1 MKLRNRRW
9 PAMLV
14 VLGMVCLGCRR
25 QEMPAPPSDAAAA
38 PTDPAQ
44 DDLFKS
50 TVTRAPA
57 SGYVGE
63 EACASC
69 HASVART
76 YRDLGMAKAFYR
88 PSEDNIIEDFENN
101 HFYHPG
107 SDQHYEMT
115 HRDNR
120 FYVTRY
126 QQDDDG
132 TRYNEL
138 EQEITYVLG
147 SGHHSRGYVYMN
159 DAGEMFQMPIAWY
172 TQEHRWDMAPGYD
185 NPLHENFSRPVTR
198 SCMFCHNAYPDVAEG
213 SDQAGQPHRF
223 PAELPEGIGCQRCH
237 GPGAQHVRVASDES
251 SSLGQVRSTII
262 NPGNMDP
269 QQQNDTCMQCHLQPS
284 SKLTSFARRF
294 GRGDYSYVPGQPL
307 DEYLVHFDFET
318 DSGDADVFEIDSSA
332 YRLMQSTCY
341 ASSAG
346 AMTCLTCHDP
356 HRRIPKHEKS
366 AYYRD
371 RCFTCHTIDSCAM
384 EGMTAGEHETPADDC
399 VACHMPQ
406 RRTDDV
412 VHVVM
417 TDHKIQRLRPEGDL
431 LGPLSETLPP
441 QIVQTRFLL
450 PQRAPTGPEAAVY
463 LTLPELKDGSAGAL
477 DRFAAA
483 LNASVS
489 TAIEPLIEL
498 GAAELTQ
505 GRFADALSTWTQIL
519 DVRPDLASAHVNRG
533 VALAGLGRSIDAMVS
548 LDRAI
553 ELDPDSPDAHY
564 NFASVLAWEERS
576 EEALEQYGIALRL
589 RPNHAKGRFNLGNL
603 LARMNRLDDAAVE
616 FRQSLAI
623 DPDQGDV
630 YANLGTA
637 LSHLGRLDEALTT
650 WRRGSRRLPHDGRL
664 SHKMARVLLA
674 ATDPLVLDFEAGL
687 AAAIQA
693 ARADQSNPDYALTVS
708 FALLVNERYKESLA
722 VATQAKRLGAVGM
735 DCALI
740 TAIGLHEL
748 QLHDAEGFYRR
759 AIASP
764 DAARSSHAIRRA
776 LLARAQSLFEQPA
789 DP

>member
-1 MKLRNRRW
+1 MKVRNHLW
-9 PAMLV
+9 SAMLV
-14 VLGMVCLGCRR
+14 VVAMVCTGCRR
-25 QEMPAPPSDAAAA
+25 QETPATPGDAA
-38 PTDPAQ
+38 TE
-44 DDLFKS
+44 S
-50 TVTRAPA
+50 TVLAKADLSESTATTGPG
-57 SGYVGE
+57 SGYAGE
-63 EACASC
+63 QACAAC
-69 HASVART
+69 HASVSRT
-76 YRDLGMAKAFYR
+76 YRELGMAKAFYR

-101 HFYHPG
+101 HFYHPE

-120 FYVTRY
+120 FFVTRY
-126 QQDDDG
+126 QRDDDG

-172 TQEHRWDMAPGYD
+172 TQENRWGMAPGYD
-185 NPLHENFSRPVTR
+185 NPFHEDFSRPVTR

-223 PAELPEGIGCQRCH
+223 PAELPEGIGCERCH

-262 NPGNMDP
+262 NPGNMDA
-269 QQQNDTCMQCHLQPS
+269 QRQNDTCMQCHLQPS

-318 DSGDADVFEIDSSA
+318 DSSDADVFEIDSSA

-341 ASSAG
+341 TSSNG

-356 HRRIPKHEKS
+356 HRRIPEHEKS

-384 EGMTAGEHETPADDC
+384 EDMTDGEHETLADDC

-417 TDHKIQRLRPEGDL
+417 TDHKIQRRRPERDL
-431 LGPLSETLPP
+431 LAPLSEIASP
-441 QIVQTRFLL
+441 QVVQTRFLM
-450 PQRAPTGPEAAVY
+450 PVRAPTGPEAAVY
-463 LTLPELKDGSAGAL
+463 LALPELKDGSNGAL
-477 DRFAAA
+477 DRFRTA
-483 LNASVS
+483 LDASGS

-498 GAAELTQ
+498 GAAELTY
-505 GRFADALSTWTQIL
+505 GRFEDALTTWTRIL

-533 VALAGLGRSIDAMVS
+533 VALAGLGRSDDAIVS
-548 LDRAI
+548 LETAI
-553 ELDPDSPDAHY
+553 ELDPESPDAHY
-564 NFASVLAWEERS
+564 NFASVLAWEERN
-576 EEALEQYGIALRL
+576 EDALEQYAETLRL
-589 RPNHAKGRFNLGNL
+589 RPKHAKGRFNLGNL
-603 LARMNRLDDAAVE
+603 LARMDRLDEAVTE

-637 LSHLGRLDEALTT
+637 LSHLGRLEQALTT

-664 SHKMARVLLA
+664 THNMARVLLA
-674 ATDPLVLDFEAGL
+674 AADPSVLDYEGGL

-693 ARADQSNPDYALTVS
+693 ARTDQSDPDYALTVS

-722 VATQAKRLGAVGM
+722 VANRAKRLGAVGM

-748 QLHDAEGFYRR
+748 EQADAEGYYRR

-764 DAARSSHAIRRA
+764 DAARPPHSIRRA
-776 LLARAQSLFEQPA
+776 LLARARSLFEQAAEP
-789 DP
+789 

>member
-1 MKLRNRRW
+1 
-9 PAMLV
+9 MLV
-14 VLGMVCLGCRR
+14 LLGMVCLGCRR
-25 QEMPAPPSDAAAA
+25 QEMPAPPRDAATE
-38 PTDPAQ
+38 PTDPAK
-44 DDLFKS
+44 DDLFES
-50 TVTRAPA
+50 TATRAPD

-69 HASVART
+69 HASVAHT
-76 YRDLGMAKAFYR
+76 YRELGMAKAFYR

-101 HFYHPG
+101 HLYHSE
-107 SDQHYEMT
+107 SDRHYEMT

-132 TRYNEL
+132 TRYHEL

-172 TQEHRWDMAPGYD
+172 TQENRWGMAPGYD
-185 NPLHENFSRPVTR
+185 DPFHEDFSRPVTR
-198 SCMFCHNAYPDVAEG
+198 SCMFCHNAYPDVEEG

-223 PAELPEGIGCQRCH
+223 PAELPEGIGCERCH
-237 GPGAQHVRVASDES
+237 GPGAEHVRVASDES

-294 GRGDYSYVPGQPL
+294 GRSDYSYVPGIPL

-318 DSGDADVFEIDSSA
+318 GSSDADVFEIDSSA
-332 YRLMQSTCY
+332 YRLMQSTCF
-341 ASSAG
+341 ASSDG

-356 HRRIPKHEKS
+356 HRRIPEHEKS

-384 EGMTAGEHETPADDC
+384 EDMTDGEHETPADGC

-417 TDHKIQRLRPEGDL
+417 TDHKIQRRRPERDL
-431 LGPLSETLPP
+431 LAPLSETPSP
-441 QIVQTRFLL
+441 QVVRTRFLL
-450 PQRAPTGPEAAVY
+450 PERAPTGPEAAVY
-463 LTLPELKDGSAGAL
+463 LALPELKDGSTGAL
-477 DRFAAA
+477 DRFRTA
-483 LNASVS
+483 LDVSGS
-489 TAIEPLIEL
+489 TALEPLIEL
-498 GAAELTQ
+498 GAAELTY
-505 GRFADALSTWTQIL
+505 GRFEEALSTWTRVV
-519 DVRPDLASAHVNRG
+519 DVRADLASAQVNRG
-533 VALAGLGRSIDAMVS
+533 VALAGLGRSDDAIVS
-548 LDRAI
+548 LETAI

-564 NFASVLAWEERS
+564 NFASVLASEDRN
-576 EEALEQYGIALRL
+576 EEALEQYAEALRL

-603 LARMNRLDDAAVE
+603 LARMDRLDEAVTE

-637 LSHLGRLDEALTT
+637 LSHLGRVDEALTT

-664 SHKMARVLLA
+664 AHNMARILLA
-674 ATDPLVLDFEAGL
+674 AADPSVLDYEAGL

-693 ARADQSNPDYALTVS
+693 ARTDQSDPDYTLTVS
-708 FALLVNERYKESLA
+708 FALLVNERYQESLA
-722 VATQAKRLGAVGM
+722 VANQAKRLGAVGM

-740 TAIGLHEL
+740 TSIGLHEL
-748 QLHDAEGFYRR
+748 EQDYAEGFYRR

-764 DAARSSHAIRRA
+764 DAAKPPHSIRRA
-776 LLARAQSLFEQPA
+776 LLARARSLFEQPA
-789 DP
+789 EP